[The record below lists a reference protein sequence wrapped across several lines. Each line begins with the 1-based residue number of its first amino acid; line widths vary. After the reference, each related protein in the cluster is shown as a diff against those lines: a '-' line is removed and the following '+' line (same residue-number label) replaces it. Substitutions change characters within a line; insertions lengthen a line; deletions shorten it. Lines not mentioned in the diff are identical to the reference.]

1 MFVQGLNGS
10 LDQLVDAAANHAQA
24 SLTLEAHVRPETKAR
39 TVYTIIPGT
48 EMKNE
53 SFIINT
59 HTDGTNIIEEN
70 GYIAL
75 LAYAAHLARHPPC
88 RTTIL
93 VFVGQHMHYEAFA
106 QDPYKA
112 TSRWLNTHPEL
123 WAGEGNRYDLE
134 LGGQLKAVAGSC
146 AEHLGALHWSEDIEK
161 NTYAATDGLE
171 PELLYASTS
180 ELDDLLREQWQGAEV
195 NVTRVTDPV
204 DSLIP
209 QAGEGYP
216 FYLEAIPNFSLV
228 TNPNYLLKIWPEH
241 FDERAL
247 VDVDAVKRQVDSFV
261 RIWSMMDEMD
271 AADFGTQSKKGR
283 NRELHV

>member
-1 MFVQGLNGS
+1 MNGGL
-10 LDQLVDAAANHAQA
+10 DRLVDAAGKGAQA
-24 SLTLEAHVRPETKAR
+24 TLTLEAHMRSR
-39 TVYTIIPGT
+39 TMTRTLYTIIPGT
-48 EMKNE
+48 DLKNE

-59 HTDGTNIIEEN
+59 HTDGTNLVEEN

-75 LAYAAHLARHPPC
+75 LAHAAHLARHPPR

-123 WAGEGNRYDLE
+123 WAGEGNNHALE

-146 AEHLGALHWSEDIEK
+146 AEHLGAVHWEENVEK
-161 NTYAATDGLE
+161 NTYVATDSLE
-171 PELLYASTS
+171 PELLYASTAK
-180 ELDDLLREQWQGAEV
+180 LNALLREHWRGAEV

-204 DSLIP
+204 DSTIP

-216 FYLEAIPNFSLV
+216 FYLEDIPNFSLV
-228 TNPNYLLKIWPEH
+228 TYPNYLLKIWPES

-247 VDVDAVKRQVDSFV
+247 VDLEAVKRQVDSFV
-261 RIWSMMDEMD
+261 QIWSLMDGMD
-271 AADFGTQSKKGR
+271 TVEFGVQSKEGE